1 MTTRNQ
7 QSQKAAKWYNDR
19 TIFLYHFGHSNY
31 VTASWNWF
39 MMLAGKAAEP
49 FLFASVLYS
58 GYELLPGVPQPG
70 AGVDAGV
77 FIAQQATLD
86 IGGMG
91 LMKIAQQTNQGK
103 DSFAYR
109 VGFVLV
115 GLMITNVVLAM
126 NKRLI
131 PTMGDTATVIEGVL
145 LIARAIM
152 AVVYGYAIHSL
163 RGDEQGSTEVVK
175 SSDIH
180 DRLDQFAEALRAM
193 GISTEQRIG
202 RLGANT
208 EQRIEQLEANTEQRT
223 LVMTDTFQ
231 SFGHTVTEHIQRL
244 EANTDT
250 RLTEQFQAF
259 ATTFG
264 ELLQRTEANTES
276 RMTQIAASTH
286 DQIQAVVEMVR
297 QLGKSYNYT
306 IQEMVDGLQ
315 TEMQAHLQERIAPII
330 DQLEAHHQVL
340 VALPEHLGQIEQTT
354 QGQLRIV
361 VQEVTLMKGTLEQ
374 QTKAFPKLAERILGS
389 DVRHLTEHSEANIRK
404 LTRVRPTVSV
414 QEEANMT
421 PNTEANETPNE
432 TDKGEFV
439 RQCLRDHPEI
449 RNADIRRKA
458 EAINLI
464 ISSSYISETRKAF
477 FGELTAPDEE
487 SPVDDSTT
495 IKQDDA
501 LSA

>member
-1 MTTRNQ
+1 
-7 QSQKAAKWYNDR
+7 
-19 TIFLYHFGHSNY
+19 
-31 VTASWNWF
+31 
-39 MMLAGKAAEP
+39 
-49 FLFASVLYS
+49 
-58 GYELLPGVPQPG
+58 
-70 AGVDAGV
+70 
-77 FIAQQATLD
+77 
-86 IGGMG
+86 MG

-115 GLMITNVVLAM
+115 GLMIANVVLAM
-126 NKRLI
+126 IKRLI

-276 RMTQIAASTH
+276 RMTQIAAARMIRSRPWLKWSDNWARATTTPSRKWLMACKRRCKPISKNASLQSSTSL
-286 DQIQAVVEMVR
+286 R
-297 QLGKSYNYT
+297 
-306 IQEMVDGLQ
+306 
-315 TEMQAHLQERIAPII
+315 PII
-330 DQLEAHHQVL
+330 RYWSRSQS
-340 VALPEHLGQIEQTT
+340 
-354 QGQLRIV
+354 
-361 VQEVTLMKGTLEQ
+361 
-374 QTKAFPKLAERILGS
+374 ILGRLS
-389 DVRHLTEHSEANIRK
+389 KRH
-404 LTRVRPTVSV
+404 RVS
-414 QEEANMT
+414 
-421 PNTEANETPNE
+421 
-432 TDKGEFV
+432 
-439 RQCLRDHPEI
+439 C
-449 RNADIRRKA
+449 
-458 EAINLI
+458 
-464 ISSSYISETRKAF
+464 
-477 FGELTAPDEE
+477 
-487 SPVDDSTT
+487 
-495 IKQDDA
+495 A
-501 LSA
+501 LSSRKSR